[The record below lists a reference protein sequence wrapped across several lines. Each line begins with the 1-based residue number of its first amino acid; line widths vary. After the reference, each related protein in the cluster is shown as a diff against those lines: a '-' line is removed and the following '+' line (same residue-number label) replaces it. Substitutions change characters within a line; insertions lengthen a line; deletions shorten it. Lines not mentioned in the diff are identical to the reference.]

1 MMDGRRCNAVAL
13 TGNTYCH
20 FHNRHYQR
28 NTPADPD
35 YQLPIFEDSRSI
47 LLGIRQ
53 LIDADLRSKLDPSQV
68 TRLLY
73 AYQIAASIVHRPDG
87 LAPEALRALEEHQSA
102 LIAAKALTLAEA
114 SEKARNPAETEKQE
128 RSRRSMEEFMED
140 LENLVLEAEAKATT
154 EAKNPQPNQGG

>member
-1 MMDGRRCNAVAL
+1 MMDGHRCNAVAL
-13 TGNTYCH
+13 TGKPYCH

-35 YQLPIFEDSRSI
+35 YELPIFEDSRSI

-53 LIDADLRSKLDPSQV
+53 LIEADLSTKLDPSQV

-87 LAPEALRALEEHQSA
+87 MGPEALEQLEQR
-102 LIAAKALTLAEA
+102 LAA
-114 SEKARNPAETEKQE
+114 RV
-128 RSRRSMEEFMED
+128 R
-140 LENLVLEAEAKATT
+140 VVAEAKIDAQTKLMELRRQEEEEQKQLDGPSPIEMLLADLKT
-154 EAKNPQPNQGG
+154 PFDTPS